1 MTSIKDIPCSHGK
14 RMYQLCLECS
24 KSNPDF
30 MSKDALYIG
39 QKVSGPATAPDM
51 VNHPPHYKV
60 GGIETIDYIQA
71 KLTDEEFSGYCKG
84 NALKYISRA
93 NHKKDATEDLRKA
106 IWYLNRLVTPEGN

>member
-1 MTSIKDIPCSHGK
+1 MTSLKDIPCSHGT
-14 RMYQLCLECS
+14 RLTQFCQACS
-24 KSNPDF
+24 
-30 MSKDALYIG
+30 G
-39 QKVSGPATAPDM
+39 ATAGVSSIMRKNEAIYTETDM

-106 IWYLNRLVTPEGN
+106 VWYLERLVTPEGK

>member
-1 MTSIKDIPCSHGK
+1 MTSIKDFTCSHGTRLTK
-14 RMYQLCLECS
+14 FCRECGVTS
-24 KSNPDF
+24 IMREHK
-30 MSKDALYIG
+30 AIYTG
-39 QKVSGPATAPDM
+39 VDM
-51 VNHPPHYKV
+51 VDHPPHYKV

-106 IWYLNRLVTPEGN
+106 IWYLNRLITPEGK